1 MAKNDKKIK
10 EKKYRSEEQREVIR
24 FFVILISVLVVVGVV
39 YGVSRLFIKET
50 NPYEDEVTEG
60 EINYDVVTVGT
71 MFNRSDNEYYV
82 ALYEKDDPNAILYSA
97 IINKYSK
104 KDSSLKVYFCDLT
117 NTLNK
122 EYIKDVSNP
131 NAKTIDDVAFGEFT
145 FVKIKSKKIVKYFEN
160 IDDVKKELNI

>member
-10 EKKYRSEEQREVIR
+10 EKKYRSEEQKEVIR
-24 FFVILISVLVVVGVV
+24 FFIILISVLVVVCAV
-39 YGVSRLFIKET
+39 YGISRMFIKET

-82 ALYEKDDPNAILYSA
+82 ALYEKDDASAILYSA

-104 KDSSLKVYFCDLT
+104 KDKSLKVYFCDLT
-117 NTLNK
+117 NSLNK
-122 EYIKDVSNP
+122 EYVKDVSNP
-131 NAKTIDDVAFGEFT
+131 NAKTIEDVAFSKFT
-145 FVKIKSKKIVKYFEN
+145 FVKIKNGKIVKYFEN
-160 IDDVKKELNI
+160 IDDVKKELSV